1 MAFNADA
8 KGVYSV
14 AVTPF
19 LENGQIDFESVDS
32 LTDFYLGK
40 KVSGITV
47 LGQMGEAP
55 KLDTSESIALV
66 KRIAARAGK
75 VPIVVGVS
83 APGFAS
89 MRGLALQAMDNGA
102 AGVMIAPTSALRT
115 DRDIANYYG
124 QAIEA
129 IGADIP
135 FAIQDY
141 PLTTQVVFAPDVL
154 RQIVE
159 AHPSCVMIKHE
170 DWPGLEKIT
179 TIRKLESEGRMRK
192 ISILCGNG
200 GLFLDLELG
209 RGANGAMTGYAFPEM
224 LVRLTELAANGALS
238 DAHDLFDAHLP
249 MIRMEQQLGL
259 GLAVRKYVLKL
270 RGAIRHDGLRKPGP
284 QLSESARREVK
295 FLLARLA
302 ERDKVCGIQ

>member
-1 MAFNADA
+1 MAFNAEA

-19 LENGQIDFESVDS
+19 LENGQIDFESADS

-55 KLDTSESIALV
+55 KLDASESIALV

-89 MRGLALQAMDNGA
+89 MRSLARQAMDNGA

-115 DRDIANYYG
+115 DRDIVNYYG

-129 IGADIP
+129 IGADVP

-179 TIRKLESEGRMRK
+179 TIRKFESEGRMRK

-209 RGANGAMTGYAFPEM
+209 RSANGAMTGYAFPEM

-259 GLAVRKYVLKL
+259 GLAIRKYVLKL

-284 QLSESARREVK
+284 QLSESARREVT